1 MSETTIGT
9 YIGYRQKSSGSS
21 PSTYTLA
28 CDIIDY
34 PDLVDPAERIEV
46 TTLSDTART
55 YKKGLGNTSEKVFT
69 ANYDKAKYKTLQ
81 DLEGEYEWCV
91 LFKESGSAIIF
102 SGESQVSIAGGGVG
116 EARKM
121 NLAIFPS
128 TVPTLSEKTGAL
140 SGTTITLSIT

>member
-1 MSETTIGT
+1 MAETTIGT
-9 YIGYRQKSSGSS
+9 YLGYRTSGQTG
-21 PSTYTLA
+21 STYTKA

-34 PDLVDPAERIEV
+34 PDLVDPAERIET
-46 TTLSDTART
+46 TTLSDPART

-69 ANYDKAKYKTLQ
+69 ANYDKGNYKTLQ
-81 DLEGEYEWCV
+81 SLDGEYEWCV
-91 LFKESGSAIIF
+91 LFEESGSVITF

-128 TVPTLSEKTGAL
+128 TVPTLSSQTGSI
-140 SGTTITLSIT
+140 SGNNITLKD